1 MAGLGGHP
9 RSKDYINT
17 GLKFHKNILSKM
29 QFYIM
34 NSLKKTSQI
43 FNYSSK
49 RKIPT
54 TEILE
59 GYTYSRCSTVPIT
72 AARCRIVSSVEEI
85 LIMY

>member
-34 NSLKKTSQI
+34 NSLKKHLKFLIIHLKEKFPLQ
-43 FNYSSK
+43 K
-49 RKIPT
+49 
-54 TEILE
+54 
-59 GYTYSRCSTVPIT
+59 YSRDTPIPDVAQYPLLLH
-72 AARCRIVSSVEEI
+72 AAA
-85 LIMY
+85 LYPL